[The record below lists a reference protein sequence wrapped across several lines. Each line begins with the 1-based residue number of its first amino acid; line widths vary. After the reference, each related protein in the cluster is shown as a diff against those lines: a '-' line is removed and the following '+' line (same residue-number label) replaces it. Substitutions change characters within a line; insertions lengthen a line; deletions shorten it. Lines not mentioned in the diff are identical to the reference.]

1 MCCAVTLLIAFPAI
15 FWGIESFVNLLLDVR
30 CLQQPKYLISPYYN
44 HWKCLWKRAY
54 VNKCKPDFQLTSTK
68 RVIWFRPPREEKPAL
83 SLSWASLV
91 RMNGPVGLSLFLNH
105 PLTMLSSSPSN
116 SVLRGPSFSA
126 FTSGRTPFLAWTAA
140 RILSMR
146 KGFH

>member
-1 MCCAVTLLIAFPAI
+1 
-15 FWGIESFVNLLLDVR
+15 
-30 CLQQPKYLISPYYN
+30 
-44 HWKCLWKRAY
+44 
-54 VNKCKPDFQLTSTK
+54 
-68 RVIWFRPPREEKPAL
+68 
-83 SLSWASLV
+83 
-91 RMNGPVGLSLFLNH
+91 LNH